1 MRLQQTFGANDEIDN
16 TMVNIPDETLS
27 IVPVDIR
34 RRFNVDTTSC
44 VYWDSP
50 KLAMGQPR
58 GRQKTNQLYTL
69 DPVLT
74 CCLYCWIWKR
84 ITARKVSKYGVFS
97 GPYFPVFG
105 LNTEIYE
112 VYIHIYAY
120 CILHMHITYNL
131 YSISGQQLFTI
142 LWAESTPDQITIVKD
157 QNAQIAVSAVNDSY
171 CL

>member
-34 RRFNVDTTSC
+34 RHFNVDTTSC

-74 CCLYCWIWKR
+74 LLSLLLNLKEDHCAKSVQIRSFFW
-84 ITARKVSKYGVFS
+84 SVFS
-97 GPYFPVFG
+97 CIR
-105 LNTEIYE
+105 TEYGDLRSIYT
-112 VYIHIYAY
+112 YICVLYITYAY
-120 CILHMHITYNL
+120 YI
-131 YSISGQQLFTI
+131 
-142 LWAESTPDQITIVKD
+142 
-157 QNAQIAVSAVNDSY
+157 
-171 CL
+171 

>member
-74 CCLYCWIWKR
+74 LLSLLLNLKEDHCAKSVQIRSFFW
-84 ITARKVSKYGVFS
+84 SVFS
-97 GPYFPVFG
+97 CIR
-105 LNTEIYE
+105 TEYGDLQSIYT
-112 VYIHIYAY
+112 YICVLYITYAY
-120 CILHMHITYNL
+120 YI
-131 YSISGQQLFTI
+131 
-142 LWAESTPDQITIVKD
+142 
-157 QNAQIAVSAVNDSY
+157 
-171 CL
+171 